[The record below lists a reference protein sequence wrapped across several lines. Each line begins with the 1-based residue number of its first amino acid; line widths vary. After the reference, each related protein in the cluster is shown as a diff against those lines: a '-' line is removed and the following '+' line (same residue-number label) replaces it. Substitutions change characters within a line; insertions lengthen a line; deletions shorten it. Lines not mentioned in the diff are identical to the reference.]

1 MRIKA
6 NMQDKVKDIL
16 LKNKSTRDNDPLLV
30 FKFWKAEHEKKY
42 PDLKFSKVPVSN
54 VFVMWSM
61 KDLTHPSAI
70 MRARRKVQEKHKETR
85 GKLWYK
91 RHKEQETVKEDLGY
105 AKRVRV

>member
-1 MRIKA
+1 MRI
-6 NMQDKVKDIL
+6 NMQDKVKKIL
-16 LKNKSTRDNDPLLV
+16 LKHKSTRDNDPLLV

-42 PDLKFSKVPVSN
+42 PDDKFSQVPVSN

-70 MRARRKVQEKHKETR
+70 MRARRKVQEKYKETR

-91 RHKEQETVKEDLGY
+91 RHQEQENVKEDLGY